1 MIQLSDCHKEYHLN
15 IQKKKKKTS
24 WVAFALFPG
33 PSIWWLTANP
43 QIQWGTAAQT
53 ERGSSYPTCHPAA
66 ITRARSA
73 WAQHSTLLLVH
84 FHKSSW
90 AGSRRTAP
98 QKGFQV
104 HSPSAWDW
112 ALGFQSAAGIARW
125 HSNPQWWP
133 QQLAQGHGNSGTAA
147 SPETGETVLVLE
159 DDGNYLQLLTAS
171 KTYSASSSVLPIR
184 PQMLF
189 NACKRYNFEQRGK
202 PKHLLLNNG
211 IYSSLSLALLVN

>member
-73 WAQHSTLLLVH
+73 WAQHSTAHCSWSTSIKAAEQDPAGQLHRKGSKSILPQHETEHWDFRALLESPGDTATH
-84 FHKSSW
+84 SGDHSSW
-90 AGSRRTAP
+90 HKDTATQAQLP
-98 QKGFQV
+98 
-104 HSPSAWDW
+104 
-112 ALGFQSAAGIARW
+112 ALRQGRLCWFWRMMGIIC
-125 HSNPQWWP
+125 N
-133 QQLAQGHGNSGTAA
+133 
-147 SPETGETVLVLE
+147 
-159 DDGNYLQLLTAS
+159 
-171 KTYSASSSVLPIR
+171 
-184 PQMLF
+184 
-189 NACKRYNFEQRGK
+189 C
-202 PKHLLLNNG
+202 
-211 IYSSLSLALLVN
+211 